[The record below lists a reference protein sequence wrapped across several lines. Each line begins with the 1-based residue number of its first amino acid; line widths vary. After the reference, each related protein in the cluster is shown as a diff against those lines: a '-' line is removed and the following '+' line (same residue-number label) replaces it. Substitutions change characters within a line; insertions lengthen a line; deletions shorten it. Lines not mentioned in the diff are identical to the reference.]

1 MKELVFNV
9 DRNSTLPMYQQV
21 YRYIKAQIVSGKI
34 AENSKLPSVRQL
46 AELLQVSRNTTQ
58 LAYEQLQAEGYIRSE
73 YKKGIMYKLLFRNYY
88 LFPR

>member
-46 AELLQVSRNTTQ
+46 AELLQVSRYTTQ
-58 LAYEQLQAEGYIRSE
+58 LAYEQLQA
-73 YKKGIMYKLLFRNYY
+73 
-88 LFPR
+88 